1 MVGEYQHPRAPQTRK
16 SLVWSVAETPLRVCV
31 VSVTLT
37 CLPPSVCGTSEV
49 FLGEKREQCTIS
61 CVRARTRACGAS
73 RAHAINGDGYT
84 KLFQEKNAA
93 CGAANRSCS
102 ALKRAT
108 MLKIE
113 GKGRI
118 KGNNFSGGWRAN
130 NGFPAPP
137 KHRAGCFGVSSI
149 LRQEFA
155 GVSITL
161 TCPPPKGRSVRA
173 VDGGRGSVFLLA
185 LSRCVR
191 ACAVLLAHMPYV
203 VVDTRSFSQEKAAA
217 SHVVAV

>member
-1 MVGEYQHPRAPQTRK
+1 MV
-16 SLVWSVAETPLRVCV
+16 LI
-31 VSVTLT
+31 TLT

-73 RAHAINGDGYT
+73 RAHAINGDGYA
-84 KLFQEKNAA
+84 KLFKEKNAA

-108 MLKIE
+108 MLEID
-113 GKGRI
+113 GKDRI
-118 KGNNFSGGWRAN
+118 KRSTFSGGWRAN

-137 KHRAGCFGVSSI
+137 KHGAGWFGVSLI

-161 TCPPPKGRSVRA
+161 TAPPLKGEV
-173 VDGGRGSVFLLA
+173 
-185 LSRCVR
+185 
-191 ACAVLLAHMPYV
+191 
-203 VVDTRSFSQEKAAA
+203 
-217 SHVVAV
+217 